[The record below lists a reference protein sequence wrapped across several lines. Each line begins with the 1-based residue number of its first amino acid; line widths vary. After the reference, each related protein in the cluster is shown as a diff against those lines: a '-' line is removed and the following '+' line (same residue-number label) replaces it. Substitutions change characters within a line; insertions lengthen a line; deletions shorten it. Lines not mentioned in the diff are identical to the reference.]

1 VSALL
6 VFAAMLL
13 ASAGA
18 GTLLL
23 GTRGSLALRSTLGL
37 ALLAHAFFFLA
48 LIGQLRIGPIVAL
61 TCIGIAGLV
70 RLRTATIDWPV
81 TFAFVVVTSCFFVV
95 ALYPPLA
102 FDETLYHLP
111 IVRDLASSGSLR
123 FLPDVRFPVFP
134 RLHELLCAPA
144 FLFGGDVATHVVALV
159 EVVLTC
165 ALLVAWRDRRSGLL
179 AAALFAGSPL
189 IVSLATITYV
199 DAALALFVAAGFY
212 CLDRDDDLSL
222 ALSGLFLGTA
232 CSVKYLGGTFAIAAL
247 IIVIAQRR
255 RVLLFTACC
264 LATALPTT
272 LWLVATTHN
281 PVFPFASRIFG
292 VTPWTL
298 SLPHESPVLW
308 RLAWDVTFARQRVG
322 MQPPVSPFLT
332 IAVLVV
338 AFAAW
343 RDVRARTVAL
353 IVAGYLAVFT
363 FLPQDSRYLVALFPL
378 ISIVASCSAGF
389 QPAPPVLQGAGWK
402 PALHAGEILGRKTLL
417 AALAVSPAIAYCA
430 YLLAIRGLPPMSA
443 ADRERMLTARVP
455 AYAALMRA
463 GDATTYVCGGEQLK
477 GYARGRFLGDFNGPY
492 AYDRVLHGDV
502 AGNLQRIGARYL
514 LVCKRTCAPR
524 HFDGLEVVYDDA
536 NAQLLRVSSPHS
548 R

>member
-6 VFAAMLL
+6 VFAAILVT
-13 ASAGA
+13 SAGA
-18 GTLLL
+18 GTLVL
-23 GTRGSLALRSTLGL
+23 GTRGGLALRATLGL
-37 ALLAHAFFFLA
+37 SLLAHALFFLA
-48 LIGQLRIGPIVAL
+48 LIGQLRVGPIVAL
-61 TCIGIAGLV
+61 ALIAMAGLI
-70 RLRTATIDWPV
+70 RLRPVTIDWPV
-81 TFAFVVVTSCFFVV
+81 TLAFVVVTACFFVV

-111 IVRDLASSGSLR
+111 IVRDLASSGALR

-134 RLHELLCAPA
+134 RLHELLCAPP

-159 EVVLTC
+159 EVVFTC

-189 IVSLATITYV
+189 IVSLGTITYV

-222 ALSGLFLGTA
+222 ALSGLFFGTA
-232 CSVKYLGGTFAIAAL
+232 CSVKYLGGYFAIAAL

-298 SLPHESPVLW
+298 SLPHESPALW

-353 IVAGYLAVFT
+353 IVAGYLAIFA
-363 FLPQDSRYLVALFPL
+363 FLPQDARYLVALFPL
-378 ISIVASCSAGF
+378 ISIVAAE
-389 QPAPPVLQGAGWK
+389 K
-402 PALHAGEILGRKTLL
+402 LGRKLLL
-417 AALAVSPAIAYCA
+417 AALAVSPAMAYCG
-430 YLLAIRGLPPMSA
+430 YLVAIRGLPPMSA
-443 ADRERMLTARVP
+443 TDRERMLTARVP
-455 AYAALMRA
+455 EYAALMRT

-477 GYARGRFLGDFNGPY
+477 AYARGRLLGDFNGPY

-514 LVCKRTCAPR
+514 LVCKRTCALPR
-524 HFDGLEVVYDDA
+524 LDGLEVVYDDA